1 MKIIYTQTDE
11 APALAT
17 QSLLPI
23 IEAFAAV
30 AGVEVE
36 LRDISLAG
44 RILAQFADRL
54 NGDHRVSDDLAEL
67 GELAKTPEANIIK
80 LPNISASVPQLRAA
94 IAELQS
100 QGFAIPDYPSDPA
113 DDEQRDIRERYDR
126 VKGSAVNPV
135 LREGNS
141 DRRAPDSVKA
151 YARRHPHS
159 MGAWPSE
166 SHSHVSTMSDGDFR
180 STEESVT
187 VAGDGTVRIEHVS
200 ADGDV
205 TVLKPD
211 FPVLTGEVLDAAVMR
226 RAALDA
232 FLAAQVTEAKEQG
245 VLFSVHLKATMM
257 KVSDPIIFG
266 HAVRAYF
273 PAVFSEHA
281 DALAAADVS
290 PNDGMAGLLK
300 ALDGMT
306 EDDRTAIAD
315 AVEAAYDSGPGL
327 AMVDSDR
334 GITSLHVPS
343 DVIIDASMPAAIR
356 SSGQMWNR
364 AGELQDTKF
373 VIPDHSYADLYAET
387 VNDCRQHGAFDPAT
401 MGTTPNVGLMAQ
413 KAEEYGS
420 HDKTFEITSPGTVRV
435 VDSDG
440 ETLLSHDVQ
449 AGDIWRM
456 CQTKDAPIRDWVQ
469 LAVARARDTGWPA
482 VFWLDETRA
491 HDAQLLVKVRAEL
504 DTLDTDGLAL
514 EIMDVADATR
524 FTLARARNGE
534 NTISVTGNVLRDY
547 LTDLFPILELGTS
560 AKMLSIV
567 PLMDGGGLFETGA
580 GGSAPKHVQQFEREN
595 HLRWDSLGEFLALA
609 VSLQMLADKTDNGRA
624 RLLGDTL
631 DRATGGVLEHDRSPL
646 RKVGELDNRGS
657 HFYLALYW
665 ARELADQTE
674 DAELAERFAPLAE
687 RLQDD
692 EEKIVSE
699 LSEVQGSAVELG
711 GYFHPDAD
719 KAVAAMRPSETF
731 NAALRTLDT

>member
-23 IEAFAAV
+23 VRAFASI

-36 LRDISLAG
+36 LRNISLAG
-44 RILAQFADRL
+44 RILAQFPDRL

-94 IAELQS
+94 IAELQE
-100 QGFAIPDYPSDPA
+100 QGYELPDYPGDPT
-113 DDEQRDIRERYDR
+113 DDEQRDVRERYDR

-151 YARRHPHS
+151 YARNHPHS
-159 MGAWPSE
+159 MGTWS
-166 SHSHVSTMSDGDFR
+166 SDSVSHVSTMSDGDFR
-180 STEESVT
+180 STEQSVT
-187 VAGDGTVRIEHVS
+187 VDHDTAVRIEQVS
-200 ADGDV
+200 AGGEV

-211 FPVLTGEVLDAAVMR
+211 LPVLAGEVLDAAVMR
-226 RAALDA
+226 RGALEA
-232 FLAAQVTEAKEQG
+232 FLAEQIAEAKEQG

-273 PAVFSEHA
+273 PHVFADHA
-281 DALAAADVS
+281 EALAAADVQA
-290 PNDGMAGLLK
+290 NDGVAALIK
-300 ALDGMT
+300 ALERIP
-306 EDDRTAIAD
+306 EDERAAITD
-315 AVEAAYDSGPGL
+315 AVESAYRDGPGL

-334 GITSLHVPS
+334 GITNLHVPS

-364 AGELQDTKF
+364 DGELQDAKF

-387 VNDCRQHGAFDPAT
+387 VNDCRRHGAFDPAT

-420 HDKTFEITSPGTVRV
+420 HDKTFEISTPGTVRV
-435 VDSDG
+435 VTTEG
-440 ETLLSHDVQ
+440 ETLLSHDVEP
-449 AGDIWRM
+449 GDIWRM
-456 CQTKDAPIRDWVQ
+456 CQTKDAPIRDWVA
-469 LAVARARDTGWPA
+469 LAVSRARATGWPT

-491 HDAQLLVKVRAEL
+491 HDAELLKKVRPELEQL
-504 DTLDTDGLAL
+504 DTEGLQI

-524 FTLARARNGE
+524 FTLERARRGE

-609 VSLQMLADKTDNGRA
+609 VSLQMLADKTGNGRA
-624 RLLGDTL
+624 RILGDTL
-631 DRATGGVLEHDRSPL
+631 DRATGAVLEHNRSPS

-687 RLQDD
+687 RLEAD
-692 EEKIVSE
+692 EEKIVGE

-711 GYFHPDAD
+711 GYFHPDSE
-719 KAVAAMRPSETF
+719 KAATAMRPSPTF
-731 NAALRTLDT
+731 NAALESL